1 MSAEL
6 ATLDFPPP
14 AAPGPFQLAPPVPAD
29 VALRPATGADL
40 GFLRALYG
48 ELRAEELARVPWP
61 EPLKCSFLDQQ
72 FALQHRHYVARHPAA
87 DFLVIERAGRAVG
100 RLYLDRGGADW
111 QLIDLGLLAAAR
123 GGGLGGALLRRM
135 QALAGTCGA
144 NLALHVQRDN
154 LRARALY
161 ERLGFRAGALAGH
174 HLAMRWAPDGGVS

>member
-6 ATLDFPPP
+6 AALDFPPP
-14 AAPGPFQLAPPVPAD
+14 AAPGPFPLAPPVPAD
-29 VALRPATGADL
+29 VALRSATGTDL

-48 ELRAEELARVPWP
+48 ELRADELARVPWP
-61 EPLKCSFLDQQ
+61 EPLKRSFLDQQ
-72 FALQHRHYVARHPAA
+72 FALQHRHYVAHHPAA

-123 GGGLGGALLRRM
+123 GGGLGGALLRRV
-135 QALAGTCGA
+135 QALAGACGA

-174 HLAMRWAPDGGVS
+174 HLAMRWAPGGGVS